1 MNFAATLE
9 KLEQAG
15 FGFRPK
21 GFFNVEGGDA
31 AIATEY
37 FDWCDCQSLLVGP
50 AVKACDQCR
59 RGSDNFIK
67 LPAGDG
73 DGVYVVFEVFKLT
86 SPRYAV
92 GAFSVFDF
100 GYSIANKV
108 RSFVENQQPLVF
120 PAAEVLL
127 FGDSV
132 PLRLENLTATS
143 TIYFADGTSGGA
155 NSSDANVDIQF
166 GQELRLGVFGFM
178 EPLPND
184 PQVIA
189 QNFSESWNQDIDA
202 VISKMRESQVMAE
215 TIASEFGRDLTDPM
229 PPYTV
234 RCLLALD
241 LEVIAEIGLTA
252 EVAIDDWEMYSI
264 QLNSRIVSSHQSR
277 QAISSIWMNAML
289 AREWDR
295 HAGEVPYDE
304 AKRLLFDIWTWAYQG
319 IVAGDEDCFDLIA
332 NPYKATEE
340 EIAELLSRRG
350 LFDIAA
356 QYLMTGKLPGG
367 AQQTESPE
375 PISDSG
381 GLTKSSSAGL
391 GLGVSQS
398 KFCSNCGT
406 QFADS
411 AKFCTDCGN
420 ARA

>member
-1 MNFAATLE
+1 MNLAATLN
-9 KLEQAG
+9 KLEQEG

-37 FDWCDCQSLLVGP
+37 FGWCDCQSLMVGP
-50 AVKACDQCR
+50 AVSTCDECR
-59 RGSDNFIK
+59 RGRDNFIK
-67 LPAGDG
+67 VPAGDG
-73 DGVYVVFEVFKLT
+73 DGVYVVFEVFKLAA
-86 SPRYAV
+86 PRYAV
-92 GAFSVFDF
+92 GAFVVFDF

-108 RSFVENQQPLVF
+108 RGFVENQQPLDF
-120 PAAEVLL
+120 PAAEVLR
-127 FGDSV
+127 FGDSI
-132 PLRLENLTATS
+132 PLQLENLTATS

-166 GQELRLGVFGFM
+166 GQELKLGVFGFM
-178 EPLPND
+178 EPLPTD

-189 QNFSESWNQDIDA
+189 QAFSESWNQDIDF
-202 VISKMRESQVMAE
+202 ILSRMRESQAMAE
-215 TIASEFGRDLTDPM
+215 SIAESLGRELTDPM
-229 PPYTV
+229 PPYSV

-241 LEVIAEIGLTA
+241 LEVIAKIGLAA

-264 QLNSRIVSSHQSR
+264 QLNSRVVSSHQAR
-277 QAISSIWMNAML
+277 QGISSIWMNAML

-295 HAGEVPYDE
+295 QAGDVSAEE
-304 AKRLLFDIWTWAYQG
+304 AKRLLFDVWTWAYQG
-319 IVAGDEDCFDLIA
+319 ITAGDEDCFELI
-332 NPYKATEE
+332 NNTYKATQD
-340 EIAELLSRRG
+340 EIAELLRRRG
-350 LFDIAA
+350 LFDTASE
-356 QYLMTGKLPGG
+356 LLSTGQLPGISP
-367 AQQTESPE
+367 QSQTPE
-375 PISDSG
+375 PTPSL

-391 GLGVSQS
+391 GLGGSQG